1 MNKPTQQVATTTAHA
16 TAGRK
21 AKAIRLRP
29 APARPWAAAPGRG
42 LNSCERQ
49 QLLAAL
55 LSAHSFDAA
64 CLAAG
69 VARGDALLARAH
81 NPAFAAA
88 WDQTM
93 EARIAEV
100 TARLTD
106 LAIGGLQRALAPGE
120 DARAAIALGQW
131 LVEGRRA
138 TASKAGRAAG
148 MTAAGSEKVGSE
160 KVGSAP
166 AVALPAAEAA
176 RRVDALFTTVEQRL
190 RMAEALSA
198 SKG

>member
-16 TAGRK
+16 AAGRK

-42 LNSCERQ
+42 LNSRERQ

-138 TASKAGRAAG
+138 TAGKAGRTAVATTGGEKGGEKTGDAA
-148 MTAAGSEKVGSE
+148 
-160 KVGSAP
+160 
-166 AVALPAAEAA
+166 ALPAAEAA
-176 RRVDALFTTVEQRL
+176 RRVDALFATVERRL

-198 SKG
+198 PKG